1 MLEGI
6 PVKFAILFFEI
17 INESLESGQV
27 WFIDYFLNIQL
38 FNLYISV
45 LQSHSVL
52 GKAGV
57 LEVFYLGGV
66 AELRFAFKE
75 K

>member
-6 PVKFAILFFEI
+6 PIKFAILFFEI

-27 WFIDYFLNIQL
+27 WFINYFLNIQL
-38 FNLYISV
+38 FYLYICITV
-45 LQSHSVL
+45 PFCVGEGRFFGGFL
-52 GKAGV
+52 G
-57 LEVFYLGGV
+57 GGV